1 MSNLKPVSVPD
12 GDEEMSK
19 ARASSLFVGSLEKG
33 LQILRVFDRE
43 RRDMGLSEIVEASG
57 LDKMYGRALHV
68 HAARARLPAQGRGDP
83 EIHPVSGAVLEL
95 GFTYLQTDRLLEYA
109 TPLLYD
115 ANRRCGE
122 TLNITEL
129 VDTEV
134 VYVARAPG
142 RHVISVDI
150 FLGMRVPAYA
160 CAPGRAIL
168 AFLDEK
174 AAAAIIDRS
183 TLRKITPKTIAS
195 RAGVLRELKTVR
207 SSGYAIAEEQ
217 CYLGEISIAAPIFNG
232 QGQPMAALNAS
243 VPNSRW
249 TADRVRDKLSLL
261 VVLETARAISAGPG
275 AAGHPCFH
283 QLSATATA
291 PAPEDRGAAG
301 RLDVD
306 AADMTSCA
314 KTASMARWEPIGD
327 GVDRRLVDHE
337 RRRQHDVVAAL
348 AIDRSGHGI
357 DHQPLRHGGPLDAL
371 VELQDRSER
380 RHRGAGG
387 HEFDAEEKAAA
398 ANIADMG
405 VVPQALGR
413 ARCADPSPGER
424 RCPRGHRRESP
435 PGPRGP
441 PPPRADAPYR

>member
-1 MSNLKPVSVPD
+1 
-12 GDEEMSK
+12 
-19 ARASSLFVGSLEKG
+19 VGSTRVRSSASRLHALG
-33 LQILRVFDRE
+33 FLRKDEATRKYT
-43 RRDMGLSEIVEASG
+43 LSP
-57 LDKMYGRALHV
+57 R
-68 HAARARLPAQGRGDP
+68 
-83 EIHPVSGAVLEL
+83 VLEL

-168 AFLDEK
+168 AFLPEK
-174 AAAAIIDRS
+174 SAAAIIDRS
-183 TLRKITPKTIAS
+183 TLQKFTPKTIAS
-195 RAGVLRELKTVR
+195 RAGVVRELKTVR

-249 TADRVRDKLSLL
+249 TTDRVRGELSPL
-261 VVLETARAISAGPG
+261 VLETARAISLAQG
-275 AAGHPCFH
+275 AAGHPWFH

-291 PAPEDRGAAG
+291 RRSPRVAPPHAG
-301 RLDVD
+301 

-314 KTASMARWEPIGD
+314 KTTSMADWSRSATASTAAASIVNGGASMMWLP
-327 GVDRRLVDHE
+327 
-337 RRRQHDVVAAL
+337 
-348 AIDRSGHGI
+348 RSPSI
-357 DHQPLRHGGPLDAL
+357 
-371 VELQDRSER
+371 
-380 RHRGAGG
+380 
-387 HEFDAEEKAAA
+387 
-398 ANIADMG
+398 
-405 VVPQALGR
+405 VPGMA
-413 ARCADPSPGER
+413 
-424 RCPRGHRRESP
+424 
-435 PGPRGP
+435 
-441 PPPRADAPYR
+441 

>member
-57 LDKMYGRALHV
+57 LDKSTVQRFTFTLHALGFLRKDE
-68 HAARARLPAQGRGDP
+68 ATRKYTLSPR
-83 EIHPVSGAVLEL
+83 VLEL

-183 TLRKITPKTIAS
+183 TLRKFTPKTIAS

-249 TADRVRDKLSLL
+249 TADRVRDELSPL
-261 VVLETARAISAGPG
+261 VLETARAISLAQG
-275 AAGHPCFH
+275 AAGHPWFH

-291 PAPEDRGAAG
+291 RPRKTVARPVASRG
-301 RLDVD
+301 
-306 AADMTSCA
+306 
-314 KTASMARWEPIGD
+314 
-327 GVDRRLVDHE
+327 RR
-337 RRRQHDVVAAL
+337 
-348 AIDRSGHGI
+348 
-357 DHQPLRHGGPLDAL
+357 
-371 VELQDRSER
+371 
-380 RHRGAGG
+380 
-387 HEFDAEEKAAA
+387 
-398 ANIADMG
+398 
-405 VVPQALGR
+405 
-413 ARCADPSPGER
+413 
-424 RCPRGHRRESP
+424 
-435 PGPRGP
+435 
-441 PPPRADAPYR
+441 

>member
-1 MSNLKPVSVPD
+1 MGHLKPESFPD
-12 GDEEMSK
+12 DDEEMSK
-19 ARASSLFVGSLEKG
+19 ARRSSLFVGSLEKG

-57 LDKMYGRALHV
+57 LDKSSVQRFTFTLHALGFLRKDE
-68 HAARARLPAQGRGDP
+68 ATRKYTLSPR
-83 EIHPVSGAVLEL
+83 VLEL

-174 AAAAIIDRS
+174 SAAAIIDRS
-183 TLRKITPKTIAS
+183 TLQKFTPKTIAS

-217 CYLGEISIAAPIFNG
+217 CYLGEISIAAPIFNC

-249 TADRVRDKLSLL
+249 TTDRVRGELSPL
-261 VVLETARAISAGPG
+261 VLETARAISLAQG
-275 AAGHPCFH
+275 AAGHPWFH

-291 PAPEDRGAAG
+291 PPPEDR
-301 RLDVD
+301 R
-306 AADMTSCA
+306 
-314 KTASMARWEPIGD
+314 AS
-327 GVDRRLVDHE
+327 RRLT
-337 RRRQHDVVAAL
+337 RA
-348 AIDRSGHGI
+348 
-357 DHQPLRHGGPLDAL
+357 PLT
-371 VELQDRSER
+371 
-380 RHRGAGG
+380 
-387 HEFDAEEKAAA
+387 
-398 ANIADMG
+398 
-405 VVPQALGR
+405 
-413 ARCADPSPGER
+413 
-424 RCPRGHRRESP
+424 
-435 PGPRGP
+435 
-441 PPPRADAPYR
+441 